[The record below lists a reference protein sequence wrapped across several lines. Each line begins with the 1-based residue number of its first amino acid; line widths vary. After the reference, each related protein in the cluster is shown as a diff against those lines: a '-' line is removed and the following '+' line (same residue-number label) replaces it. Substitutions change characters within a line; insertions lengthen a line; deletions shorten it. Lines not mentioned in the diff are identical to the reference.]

1 MSKSQKSRHHH
12 SLGRKENIHEMQH
25 GILAQVLE
33 YKRDIPGKMSKDMTG
48 KMRNSNKVIVLN

>member
-1 MSKSQKSRHHH
+1 MSKSQKSRYHH

-48 KMRNSNKVIVLN
+48 KMREIPIR